1 MAQPLGRFAF
11 KKLAKYPHMKPADVE
26 IWEQFIRDNR
36 HFFDRVDYDFP
47 VGSGADFLPTGEDT
61 PEGRENKLYQRKI
74 DVVGYRDGQVWL
86 VEVKPMAD
94 TEALG
99 QILTYQKLYLKSKN
113 ASQSPT
119 MMVLAGKITNEMK
132 EIYAGKDVAVIIV

>member
-1 MAQPLGRFAF
+1 MPGRFIF

-26 IWEQFIRDNR
+26 IWEQFIRAKRD
-36 HFFDRVDYDFP
+36 FFDRVDYDFH
-47 VGSGADFLPTGEDT
+47 VGDGAAFLPTGEDT

-113 ASQSPT
+113 ANQSPT
-119 MMVLAGKITNEMK
+119 MMVLTGKITNEMK
-132 EIYAGKDVAVIIV
+132 EIYAGKNVAVLVV